1 MSAREVA
8 LITGASGGIG
18 SAVARRLAL
27 RGYALVLHYHQNEQ
41 ACRKLAESLQE
52 QGVETRVLQA
62 DLTCPLSPAPLLEQ
76 AAGFWQRLDLLV
88 NNAATTVFRD
98 PDSLEEPEWE
108 QILAVNLRAPFL
120 LCQSAAPWLRQSRGS
135 IINISSTAAG
145 NARGSSPA
153 YCASKAGLNNLT
165 LWLARALA
173 PEVRV
178 NAVAPG
184 FVETDWVER
193 GLGKRLAS
201 VRRKVLASTPLARL
215 TQAEDVAQVV
225 VSLLDMA
232 QVTGQI
238 LTVDGGLS

>member
-1 MSAREVA
+1 MPLEVA

-18 SAVARRLAL
+18 SAVARKLAV
-27 RGYALVLHYHQNEQ
+27 RGYAVVLHFFQREQ
-41 ACRKLAESLQE
+41 ACLQLADSIRELGGE
-52 QGVETRVLQA
+52 ARVVYA
-62 DLTCPLSPAPLLEQ
+62 DLSDPSS
-76 AAGFWQRLDLLV
+76 AGRLVEEATSGSQRLDLLV
-88 NNAATTVFRD
+88 NNAATTVFRS
-98 PDSLEEPEWE
+98 PDALDEPLWE
-108 QILAVNLRAPFL
+108 RILAVNLKAPFQ
-120 LCQSAAPWLRQSRGS
+120 LCQAAAPWLRQSRGN
-135 IINISSTAAG
+135 IVNISSTAAT

-184 FVETDWVER
+184 FVETEWVER
-193 GLGKRLAS
+193 GLGERLS
-201 VRRKVLASTPLARL
+201 STRRKVLASTPLARL

-225 VSLLDMA
+225 VSLLDMQ

-238 LTVDGGLS
+238 LTVDGGLA